1 MRIRDDVELTNIS
14 DVGCV
19 RNQNEDYFLYME
31 PESDF
36 EFARRGRLI
45 VLADGM
51 GGLAGGEVASS
62 VAADAI
68 RDVFL
73 YGDPGDPRDIL
84 IEAFRTAHQA
94 ILDESDRQPELR
106 GMGSTCC
113 AAIYRS
119 GGQLHYGHV
128 GDSRIYLIRQ
138 GRAQRL
144 TEDHSVVARMV
155 REGILTEEQAARDG
169 RRNVLTA
176 ALGIDSDS
184 LLADFPIEPLQLEPD
199 DIVLLCSDGLH
210 GQVSDEE
217 IGLTTQG
224 QSLDEACREL
234 VARAKVR
241 GGPDNITVQM
251 LAVRRV
257 EA

>member
-1 MRIRDDVELTNIS
+1 MRIREDVELANIS

-19 RNQNEDYFLYME
+19 RTQNEDYFLYME
-31 PESDF
+31 PESDA

-51 GGLAGGEVASS
+51 GGLAGGEVASC
-62 VAADAI
+62 VAADAV

-73 YGDPGDPRDIL
+73 YGDSADPRDVL
-84 IEAFRTAHQA
+84 IEAFQTAHQA
-94 ILDESDRQPELR
+94 ILEEADRQPELR

-113 AAIYRS
+113 AAIYKA
-119 GGQLHYGHV
+119 GGRLHYAHV
-128 GDSRIYLIRQ
+128 GDSRIYLIRA
-138 GRAQRL
+138 GVAQRL
-144 TEDHSVVARMV
+144 TEDHSMVARMV
-155 REGILTEEQAARDG
+155 REGILTEEQASRDE

-184 LLADFPIEPLQLEPD
+184 LTADFPLEPLQLEQD

-210 GQVSDEE
+210 GQMSDEE
-217 IGLTTQG
+217 IGLTTKG
-224 QSLDEACREL
+224 QTLGEACREL
-234 VARAKVR
+234 VTRAKVR

-257 EA
+257 ET